1 MQQRQYQQA
10 AINFLVSS
18 KRGIVK
24 APAGAGKTH
33 IAASALAVCLSK
45 RSGIANVEVM
55 VNTREQVDQMLVAC
69 GRFPVIAAKCNL
81 HVYCAAGAPVNTQP
95 HLLIVDE
102 CHRAAAPG
110 WRTKIEQCATARW
123 GLSAT
128 PFSGDAERDTVV
140 QQLFANNLHAIE
152 RTELV
157 HDGHLAA
164 AKVTWHDVQANEA
177 QGAILSNTEALV
189 AARRK
194 KMPYLFS
201 NEPSANKQ
209 INQCKWQ
216 AAQQHGIWNNSKR
229 DNLITALACS
239 ALADGRH
246 VIVLIGSIDHG
257 RNLLTGIPGAELV
270 YSKMGAKRRADAI
283 ARFKSG
289 ALRCMVGTSAIEEG
303 FDAPIADTIIMAGC
317 GRSERKAIQ
326 ATGRV
331 LRPYDGKQCGHIH
344 DFSDGFNPMLKRQS
358 AQRRRIYGQLKY
370 KQIVY

>member
-1 MQQRQYQQA
+1 MQQRQYQQF
-10 AINFLVSS
+10 AIKFLVTS

-45 RSGIANVEVM
+45 RSGIADVEIM

-69 GRFPVIAAKCNL
+69 ARFPIIATKCNL
-81 HVYCAAGAPVNTQP
+81 QVFCAAGAPINTQP

-102 CHRAAAPG
+102 CHRAAAPR
-110 WRTKIEQCATARW
+110 WRTKIEQCNTARW

-128 PFSGDAERDTVV
+128 PFCGNAERDAVV
-140 QQLFANNLHAIE
+140 RQLFDNNLHAIK

-157 HDGHLAA
+157 YNGHLAT
-164 AKVTWHDVQANEA
+164 AKVTWHNVQANEA
-177 QGAILSNTEALV
+177 QEAIVANTEALV
-189 AARRK
+189 AKRRK
-194 KMPYLFS
+194 KMPWLFYS
-201 NEPSANKQ
+201 NASADKQ
-209 INQCKWQ
+209 VNQCKWQ
-216 AAQQHGIWNNSKR
+216 AAQHYGIWNHSKR
-229 DNLITALACS
+229 DALITALACS

-246 VIVLIGSIDHG
+246 VIVLVGSIEHG
-257 RNLLTGIPGAELV
+257 RNLVNGITGAELV
-270 YSKMGAKRRADAI
+270 YSKMGAKKRADAI
-283 ARFKSG
+283 NRFKIG
-289 ALRCMVGTSAIEEG
+289 ELRCMVGTSAIEEG

-344 DFSDGFNPMLKRQS
+344 DFSDGFNPMLKRQA
-358 AQRRRIYGQLKY
+358 AQRRRIYDQLKY
-370 KQIVY
+370 EQILY